1 MSELLKVI
9 IDDELT
15 GHVVYINLIKGVI
28 SNIKAGDV
36 DIKALFMD
44 GNISPISV
52 VGPCIRILAT
62 HNGTELY
69 NGEVPFTPGTA
80 KEVFIHKNVK
90 MIHKT
95 PLELVSERMYFIEE
109 VTDLFVGE
117 YITKERY
124 LQLRSLFKT
133 EERTFAIKIVKQLH
147 DEHILRNI
155 PIETLYEKS

>member
-1 MSELLKVI
+1 MSELLKVT
-9 IDDELT
+9 IDDEIT
-15 GHVVYINLIKGVI
+15 GHVVFINLIKGVI

-44 GNISPISV
+44 GNI

-62 HNGTELY
+62 QNGTELY

-133 EERTFAIKIVKQLH
+133 EERAFAIKIVKQLH

-155 PIETLYEKS
+155 PTETLYEKG